1 MTLSA
6 VAARY
11 ANALADV
18 VTARGSARP
27 EAALAELRA
36 FEAALANR
44 MNCARRWTPP
54 PLPAAARRRWS
65 GASPKN

>member
-6 VAARY
+6 VATRY

-18 VTARGSARP
+18 VTARGSSLAP

-36 FEAALANR
+36 FESAH
-44 MNCARRWTPP
+44 ARI
-54 PLPAAARRRWS
+54 A
-65 GASPKN
+65 